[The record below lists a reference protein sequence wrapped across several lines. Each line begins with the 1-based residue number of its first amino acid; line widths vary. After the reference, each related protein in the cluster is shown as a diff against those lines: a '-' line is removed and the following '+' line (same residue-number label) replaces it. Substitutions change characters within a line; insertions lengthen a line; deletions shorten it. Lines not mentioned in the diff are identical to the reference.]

1 MRKVISDASR
11 DFLRILF
18 SAGDFRAGA
27 QKELSTLKNN
37 FQLQTCMDGIIRG
50 YLIVLLLKI

>member
-18 SAGDFRAGA
+18 SAGDFWAGA
-27 QKELSTLKNN
+27 QKE
-37 FQLQTCMDGIIRG
+37 IIVHFEEQFSVIDMYG
-50 YLIVLLLKI
+50 WHN